1 MLGSLYADK
10 YGLEVFLIR
19 IGYASRT
26 PDDLHGLAMWVSPR
40 DLAQL
45 VAIGID
51 HPDVHFDLTRGR
63 RPCARGWLL
72 GRAIRARKIIAYP
85 LYSGGLD
92 QGLELCAL
100 DQAMRQLALRLPGVY
115 RVYYVKT
122 CSDRLAPRA
131 HLSFRACSA
140 VGTSHAPPVR

>member
-1 MLGSLYADK
+1 MRSGMA
-10 YGLEVFLIR
+10 
-19 IGYASRT
+19 
-26 PDDLHGLAMWVSPR
+26 
-40 DLAQL
+40 
-45 VAIGID
+45 
-51 HPDVHFDLTRGR
+51 TRAGNS
-63 RPCARGWLL
+63 CA
-72 GRAIRARKIIAYP
+72 KIIAYP

-140 VGTSHAPPVR
+140 VGTWNAAARSLTD